1 MFVLGIS
8 YTYVFK
14 RLLLYIILCQTIT
27 NITFLPFY
35 PVVITVRFLSIS
47 PSYLHVVISRFLLS
61 LQFLLDFSD
70 FFQSLL
76 PLFISGIL
84 HIDMVV
90 FNNLT
95 FGLFEFFLSPIL
107 VRRNLRFL
115 CSFKPRVPFRPIIN
129 KLLIHMYLSSD
140 LGGAQC
146 N

>member
-1 MFVLGIS
+1 MFFLGIS

-14 RLLLYIILCQTIT
+14 RLLLYIILCQAIT

-47 PSYLHVVISRFLLS
+47 PSHLHVVISRFLLS

-84 HIDMVV
+84 HIGFVV

-95 FGLFEFFLSPIL
+95 FGLFEFFSLPYQL
-107 VRRNLRFL
+107 RHNLRFL

-129 KLLIHMYLSSD
+129 KLFIHMYLSSD